1 MATCTPSHTA
11 PIPTKSLKG
20 SPSALTGGAGGV
32 EGYKPSGSI
41 LTRKTSVLQE
51 ELTPGTG
58 DPSTPCRR
66 GVPSSPCP
74 LSILGPSVSPGP
86 AQENAVVSFYSCPAI
101 IFSQLRITLAKSL
114 SSLYCF
120 RQDFPHSPSP
130 NKFLLCLRLHGLRV
144 PFPPLASPPQGAA
157 PCHAPSIPS
166 TPLPPRWGSHRS
178 HPPSTTA
185 AGWGCFGGD
194 SGELGGHRAVL

>member
-1 MATCTPSHTA
+1 MP
-11 PIPTKSLKG
+11 
-20 SPSALTGGAGGV
+20 
-32 EGYKPSGSI
+32 
-41 LTRKTSVLQE
+41 
-51 ELTPGTG
+51 
-58 DPSTPCRR
+58 
-66 GVPSSPCP
+66 PSSPGRFDTRHQGPLHP
-74 LSILGPSVSPGP
+74 LSHGGPLLPLPSQHLGSFVSPSP

-114 SSLYCF
+114 SSFYCF

-130 NKFLLCLRLHGLRV
+130 NKFLLRLRLQGLWA
-144 PFPPLASPPQGAA
+144 PSPPLASPPQGAA

-166 TPLPPRWGSHRS
+166 TPLTPRWGSHRS

-185 AGWGCFGGD
+185 AGWGSFRGD